1 MKVLINLLFL
11 LVVPFYAISQEPYP
25 RKLII
30 ESDTL
35 VGITIP
41 QLGIINKSLVEREL
55 FKMEIKSL
63 NSILELKDK
72 KLSEFSLQIIK
83 QDTMINR
90 YQVQVDYYQR
100 IYKEQLLVISETQ
113 KKALRQK
120 RLAWTIGGI
129 GIGVGVAGLIV
140 MVVQ

>member
-25 RKLII
+25 KKLII
-30 ESDTL
+30 EGDTL

-90 YQVQVDYYQR
+90 YQVQADYYQR

-140 MVVQ
+140 MAVQ